1 MSPSS
6 TPSISPVAGV
16 AINWDTFLPDLIVG
30 LFTGL
35 VVGVILALLQ
45 SHAARKRERREIEL
59 RWEALRPRVAAQLLD
74 PWDRR
79 VMGPTLEEF
88 ASRTD
93 ALRELIEDIPLGS
106 WAEILKSDELR
117 NLHEFLKASTELHG
131 AARKFDGFLLDT
143 IAHHLVENPSAA
155 NLSSWMNA
163 HEDARLV
170 APFAT
175 QALFAHFSFPYGS
188 GQFRDMLYDSP
199 IVQKVVDSP
208 PVTYTEVLAM
218 LERAEEH
225 YAACTVIVDAEMTR
239 FWYH

>member
-59 RWEALRPRVAAQLLD
+59 RWEALRPRLAAQLLD

-79 VMGPTLEEF
+79 VMGLTLEEV

-93 ALRELIEDIPLGS
+93 ALRELIEDFTLGS

-131 AARKFDGFLLDT
+131 AARKFDGF
-143 IAHHLVENPSAA
+143 
-155 NLSSWMNA
+155 
-163 HEDARLV
+163 
-170 APFAT
+170 
-175 QALFAHFSFPYGS
+175 
-188 GQFRDMLYDSP
+188 
-199 IVQKVVDSP
+199 
-208 PVTYTEVLAM
+208 
-218 LERAEEH
+218 
-225 YAACTVIVDAEMTR
+225 
-239 FWYH
+239 